1 MPKKEILNL
10 RPTKL
15 EDFFGQNDIINQLK
29 VFLFSA
35 KKRKSSLDHLL
46 FYGPPGLG
54 KTTLANVI
62 ANELE
67 SKIISVSAP
76 SIESIGEMVEIV
88 SQISEGNILFID
100 EIHRLEPEIE
110 EILYSVL
117 EDSTIN
123 ISYKNEDRTK
133 ILSLNL
139 PHFTIIGATT
149 NASKLSTPLRDRFG
163 IVFKFSYYSNYELSQ
178 IIQNNAKKLSLN
190 IGKESALEI
199 ARRSRKT
206 PRVSNNI
213 LKRLLDYKIYNNLN
227 NITQKDISNFF
238 DFIDINE
245 SGLTKL
251 DFEIISIFY
260 NKFSNTGV
268 SMDIIAQY
276 LNENPNDIIQINEP
290 YLVNLGLIE
299 RTKTGRKLTES
310 GKNLYKKYLEKHK
323 PQF

>member
-46 FYGPPGLG
+46 FYGQPGLG

-88 SQISEGNILFID
+88 SQVSEGNILFID

-123 ISYKNEDRTK
+123 ISYKNEARTK

-163 IVFKFSYYSNYELSQ
+163 ITAKLNYYTDE
-178 IIQNNAKKLSLN
+178 
-190 IGKESALEI
+190 E
-199 ARRSRKT
+199 
-206 PRVSNNI
+206 
-213 LKRLLDYKIYNNLN
+213 
-227 NITQKDISNFF
+227 
-238 DFIDINE
+238 
-245 SGLTKL
+245 
-251 DFEIISIFY
+251 
-260 NKFSNTGV
+260 
-268 SMDIIAQY
+268 
-276 LNENPNDIIQINEP
+276 
-290 YLVNLGLIE
+290 
-299 RTKTGRKLTES
+299 
-310 GKNLYKKYLEKHK
+310 
-323 PQF
+323 